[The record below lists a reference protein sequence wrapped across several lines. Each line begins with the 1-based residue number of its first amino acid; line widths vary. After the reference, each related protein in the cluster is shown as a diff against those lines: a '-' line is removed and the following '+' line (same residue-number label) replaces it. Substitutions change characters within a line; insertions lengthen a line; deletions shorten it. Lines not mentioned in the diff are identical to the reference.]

1 MKEIVPNV
9 SQPYVLHDFDKV
21 WKIFPVRRPIKE
33 SVKNRLFGWFPGF
46 FMKWEIYQNWKQARI
61 YKNRKLKGWQLKF
74 WERKLFTNYTIN
86 LKTLDDPLKESP
98 SENKLAVIVH
108 AFYTDI
114 FREIYEALLK
124 VEKTEISL
132 YLTGPE
138 NILDEI
144 KTNLSPDSFLVQ
156 YFPVKNHGR
165 DILPFL
171 MVLPKVFEDGHTL
184 ILKLHT
190 KRSNHLNRRDHWRN
204 DLFSKLI
211 GNGSVDR
218 VMEIFHSNHSVGI
231 VGPYGNILPMSLYYA
246 ANGRR
251 VKEVALKMGIADK
264 QLEDLNFVAGS
275 MFFARKEA
283 LKPVLD
289 LNLSETDFEVE
300 AGQKDGTMAHVIER
314 LFAAGLIKSNLQLAD
329 TAYNSEKPVLTVSKV
344 NHFIV

>member
-1 MKEIVPNV
+1 MKEVPNV
-9 SQPYVLHDFDKV
+9 SQPYVFHDFDKV

-33 SVKNRLFGWFPGF
+33 SVKSLLFNWFPGIF
-46 FMKWEIYQNWKQARI
+46 QNWEIYQNWKHARV
-61 YKNRKLKGWQLKF
+61 YKNRRLKFWQLKY

-86 LKTLDDPLKESP
+86 LKSFDDSLNRTSLETR
-98 SENKLAVIVH
+98 LAVIVH

-114 FREIYEALLK
+114 FQEIYEALLR
-124 VEKTEISL
+124 VEKTNISL

-138 NILDEI
+138 NILNEI
-144 KTNLSPDSFLVQ
+144 KAALSQNSLPVQ

-171 MVLPKVFEDGHTL
+171 TVLPKVFEDGHTL
-184 ILKLHT
+184 FLKLHT

-211 GNGSVDR
+211 GNKSVDR
-218 VMEIFHSNHSVGI
+218 VMEIFHLNHTIGI

-251 VKEVALKMGIADK
+251 VKEVALKMGVADK
-264 QLEDLNFVAGS
+264 QLQDLNFVAGS
-275 MFFARKEA
+275 MFYARKEA

-289 LNLSETDFEVE
+289 LNLSETDFEPE
-300 AGQKDGTMAHVIER
+300 AGQKDGTMAHVVER